1 MARLV
6 QSASSRKP
14 AGPVIPA
21 RLRECVVEDWAPD
34 PVPPPYGR
42 EDDDWPPA
50 MRQMITARHLWTT
63 ARLEWARARPEPLQ
77 DALRLLPRPER
88 AAPRF
93 RDAPARKQTPPY

>member
-14 AGPVIPA
+14 AGPVVPA

-42 EDDDWPPA
+42 EDDWPPV
-50 MRQMITARHLWTT
+50 MRQMLTARHLWSR
-63 ARLEWARARPEPLQ
+63 ARLDWARSQPLPLQ
-77 DALRLLPRPER
+77 DAMRLLPRPVC
-88 AAPRF
+88 ATPRF
-93 RDAPARKQTPPY
+93 RGAPAPKQTPPY